1 MHSKQS
7 CFIMPPPHVL
17 WKEEAGRMGRFQTLA
32 WCFCQIFFIYS
43 FLFCPGFDTQTA
55 SQCSF
60 RDHVSQ
66 SQRMKLYTGR
76 SKQKHGIY
84 YKQIQTPHGGG
95 GGGGVEEGIGEG
107 WVANLTCLRVFIYY
121 GPILSVSFSDWLLLS
136 SLSSNNFKNQLLFPI
151 FLPLSSLEAFCTW
164 RINSFVLWHPVFC
177 KTNISMVLASSNG
190 HFCTSSFPC
199 PYPVCPFAFNS
210 SQCPL
215 QSGNPNCCW
224 EQGQW
229 PLKLLPAE

>member
-1 MHSKQS
+1 
-7 CFIMPPPHVL
+7 MPPPLLCPLKRRSRENGKIPNLSLVL
-17 WKEEAGRMGRFQTLA
+17 LPDFFLYIVSFFALDLIPKQQASVLSGIMSYKVKEWNCILEEASKNME
-32 WCFCQIFFIYS
+32 FIISKYR
-43 FLFCPGFDTQTA
+43 LP
-55 SQCSF
+55 
-60 RDHVSQ
+60 
-66 SQRMKLYTGR
+66 TGV
-76 SKQKHGIY
+76 
-84 YKQIQTPHGGG
+84 
-95 GGGGVEEGIGEG
+95 GGVEEGIGEG
-107 WVANLTCLRVFIYY
+107 WVANLACLRVFIYY

-136 SLSSNNFKNQLLFPI
+136 SLSSNNFKNQLVFPI

-199 PYPVCPFAFNS
+199 PYPICPFAFNS

-229 PLKLLPAE
+229 LLKLLPAE